1 MLSRPIRTRMG
12 SGVSQLTD
20 SFSSFQNWKK
30 FEEVKT
36 CSDDCNKS
44 VSQLVELIWRIF
56 LFVSYCIW
64 YHTVFGR
71 YLNQILIN
79 IVNETI
85 ICLLLIKYPA
95 ILNNCKRS
103 ALPRLIYKDPR
114 EYTIIFFLSFFLL
127 SFLFVQFMCVCT
139 FSYRVY
145 YNLLSFFLLSFLF
158 VQFMCTFSHRC
169 AKESFRQN
177 RSRVTRAW

>member
-1 MLSRPIRTRMG
+1 LF
-12 SGVSQLTD
+12 VSY
-20 SFSSFQNWKK
+20 
-30 FEEVKT
+30 
-36 CSDDCNKS
+36 C
-44 VSQLVELIWRIF
+44 IWYHTVFGII
-56 LFVSYCIW
+56 LCLVSYCIW

-114 EYTIIFFLSFFLL
+114 EYTIIFFLFLSSFFFV
-127 SFLFVQFMCVCT
+127 SPIYVCVHFHTEYTIIFFFLA
-139 FSYRVY
+139 
-145 YNLLSFFLLSFLF
+145 SFFF
-158 VQFMCTFSHRC
+158 VRPIYVYIFTQMCKR
-169 AKESFRQN
+169 ESQTK
-177 RSRVTRAW
+177 S